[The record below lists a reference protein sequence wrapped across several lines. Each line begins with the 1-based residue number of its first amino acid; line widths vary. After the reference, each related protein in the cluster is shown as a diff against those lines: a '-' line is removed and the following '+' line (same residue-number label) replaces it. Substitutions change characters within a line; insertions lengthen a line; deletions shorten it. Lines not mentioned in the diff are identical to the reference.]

1 MGLLVNPLNI
11 FLTLALALALA
22 LLATLRVECHA
33 PDGSQSQG
41 QRQRFLFNYHL
52 RVITQV
58 KVAAGNDPVTHVKLR
73 ATVLVGLN
81 HMLSGV

>member
-1 MGLLVNPLNI
+1 MGLLINPLNI

-52 RVITQV
+52 RIITQV
-58 KVAAGNDPVTHVKLR
+58 QITTGNNLITHVQLR
-73 ATVLVGLN
+73 TAVLVRLN
-81 HMLSGV
+81 HMLRGI